1 VTAQVHN
8 TGGRALDVSGT
19 LSLSDGPG
27 SLSAGPFPAQLGSTL
42 APGQT
47 TTVSVSLDKQL
58 PDGPWN
64 ADLKL
69 KSGLLEENVQARILF
84 PSDPGAATP
93 VIPVAPQKSAAYL
106 WALIGA
112 LVLLAALA
120 IAFLIIVARRR
131 RARQEATRHVA

>member
-1 VTAQVHN
+1 
-8 TGGRALDVSGT
+8 
-19 LSLSDGPG
+19 
-27 SLSAGPFPAQLGSTL
+27 
-42 APGQT
+42 
-47 TTVSVSLDKQL
+47 
-58 PDGPWN
+58 
-64 ADLKL
+64 
-69 KSGLLEENVQARILF
+69 
-84 PSDPGAATP
+84 